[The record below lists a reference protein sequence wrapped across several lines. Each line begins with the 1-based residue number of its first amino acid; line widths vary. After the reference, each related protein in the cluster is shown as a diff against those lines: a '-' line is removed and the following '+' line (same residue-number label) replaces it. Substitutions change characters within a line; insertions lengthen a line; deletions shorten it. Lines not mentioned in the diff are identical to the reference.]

1 MYSEE
6 IYTND
11 DELKNR
17 VEMYTFIKIKLP
29 AKVRLLHSF
38 LLLSITIENHWH
50 NATNKHRKILKGGKK
65 K

>member
-17 VEMYTFIKIKLP
+17 VEMHTFIKIKLP

-38 LLLSITIENHWH
+38 LLLSITIENH
-50 NATNKHRKILKGGKK
+50 
-65 K
+65 